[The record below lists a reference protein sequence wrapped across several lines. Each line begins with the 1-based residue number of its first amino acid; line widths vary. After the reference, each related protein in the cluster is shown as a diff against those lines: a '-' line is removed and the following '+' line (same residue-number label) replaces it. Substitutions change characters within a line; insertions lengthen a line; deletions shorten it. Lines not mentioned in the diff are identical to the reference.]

1 MRKIITILFLTS
13 HTISYALINISPVL
27 IEFSYKQSAIE
38 VVLDNNET
46 QEKVFEASIKQWKQ
60 ENGEDV
66 YTETDEVLVLPAMRR
81 VAPGSRQKFRVIV
94 RKKTD
99 GAMQKP
105 FRLFFRE
112 VPHSIKNISPK
123 AALSI
128 SFQLVLPVF
137 VNEKNYERKDD
148 IIWTAQYNENSKKIL
163 LKLEN
168 KGNTFFKFGALRAN
182 EIIKP
187 INREWRYVLPNN
199 EISWEIKGSSSIHNI
214 LSLNFFELVDQ
225 KQVAKT
231 NVVELIK
238 PQKNSAQKQ
247 K

>member
-1 MRKIITILFLTS
+1 MKNIITILFLATHTVS
-13 HTISYALINISPVL
+13 HALINISPVF
-27 IEFSYKQSAIE
+27 IEFSHKQNAIE
-38 VVLDNNET
+38 VVLDNSES

-66 YTETDEVLVLPAMRR
+66 YTDTDEVLVLPAMRK

-99 GAMQKP
+99 GTTQKP

-112 VPHSIKNISPK
+112 VPHSLKNISPK

-137 VNEKNYERKDD
+137 VNEKNYERKDN

-168 KGNTFFKFGALRAN
+168 KGNTFFKFGNLRAN

-187 INREWRYVLPNN
+187 INPEWRYVLPNT
-199 EISWEIKGSSSIHNI
+199 EVSWEIKDSSFIHKI

-225 KQVAKT
+225 KPVGKT
-231 NVVELIK
+231 SVVELIK
-238 PQKNSAQKQ
+238 PQKNLAKKQ